1 MNVPGRLFARC
12 GRFSSPVAQAAQR
25 VFKSGP
31 VYAEVGSLVTF
42 NVEVSHGWDSP
53 SWRTLRLS
61 LDGVL
66 GTGHA

>member
-1 MNVPGRLFARC
+1 MCGAGVSRLPLPRLLQRMFTSGR
-12 GRFSSPVAQAAQR
+12 
-25 VFKSGP
+25 
-31 VYAEVGSLVTF
+31 VYAEVGRLVTF

-66 GTGHA
+66 GTRHA